1 MERHKRNKRVLLL
14 HGGTIMHY
22 RVPIY
27 NYFSSRFRDIGI
39 DFSVAGSAIQSDSP
53 SPVDFHFYEIHM
65 SFGAWLQVVRAV
77 RPDAVILFSGLR
89 HLFILPF
96 VWILRTMN
104 IRVIYWGHG
113 IDLSNKQAHRWLYSF
128 LHYSCHAIILYAE
141 HLRKYIDK
149 KHWYKVFIA
158 NNTLCLYN
166 LPSLLSQSE
175 RLSILASHNISTAKN
190 IIFTGRMQKHKR
202 ILDLLE
208 AAKTIKKKD
217 IGVILVGPNT
227 DNIMPKQLPTEVT
240 YIRALYGE
248 ELLKLMMAC
257 DIYCCPGAVGL
268 NIVDAMACSLPFVTE
283 DVEYHGPEIMY
294 LKNGENGIVVPKGRS
309 DLLASA
315 LMMLLNDDELR
326 HKMAECAKDTYNR
339 EASIEQ
345 MYQSFI
351 KSVRYVFSLNGN
363 R

>member
-1 MERHKRNKRVLLL
+1 MEKHRLDKRVLLL
-14 HGGTIMHY
+14 HGGLISHY

-27 NYFSSRFRDIGI
+27 NYLLSRFRDTGI
-39 DFSVAGSAIQSDSP
+39 DFSIAGSAIQSDSP
-53 SPVDFHFYEIHM
+53 SPVDFPFYKIHM
-65 SFGAWLQVVRAV
+65 SLVAWLQVVRAV

-89 HLFILPF
+89 HLFLLPF

-113 IDLSNKQAHRWLYSF
+113 IDLSNKQAHRSLYSF
-128 LHYSCHAIILYAE
+128 LHSSCHAIILYSE
-141 HLRKYIDK
+141 HLRQYIDK
-149 KHWYKVFIA
+149 KNWYKVFIA
-158 NNTLCLYN
+158 NNTLCLCN
-166 LPSLLSQSE
+166 LPFSLSQSE

-190 IIFTGRMQKHKR
+190 VIFTGRIQKRKR

-208 AAKTIKKKD
+208 AAKTIRKED
-217 IGVILVGPNT
+217 VGVILVGPNT
-227 DNIMPKQLPTEVT
+227 DNVLPEQLPPEVT

-257 DIYCCPGAVGL
+257 DVYCCPGAVGL
-268 NIVDAMACSLPFVTE
+268 NLVDAMACGLPFVTE

-309 DLLASA
+309 DLLAGA

-345 MYQSFI
+345 MYQGFI